1 MSPKNKRSAVNPS
14 QWETLDSGKRETCT
28 SGMRRDTQEGKPRF
42 DLILPK
48 SLPYQFTML
57 TRWASLMERGAKKY
71 GVRNWERGNGVE
83 ELERA
88 EASALRHMMQWLGGE
103 TDEDH
108 AAAVF
113 FNIAA
118 AEYFKYQ
125 LSQAEEH
132 NTTNVGGL

>member
-14 QWETLDSGKRETCT
+14 QWETLDSGNHETYT
-28 SGMRRDTQEGKPRF
+28 SGMKRDTQEGKPRF

-57 TRWASLMERGAKKY
+57 TRWASLMERGAQKY
-71 GVRNWERGNGVE
+71 GDRNWEKGNGFK

-88 EASALRHMMQWLGGE
+88 EASAFRHMVQWLNGE
-103 TDEDH
+103 TDEGH

-113 FNIAA
+113 FNSAA

-125 LSQAEEH
+125 ISEAEEH
-132 NTTNVGGL
+132 KIKSVS